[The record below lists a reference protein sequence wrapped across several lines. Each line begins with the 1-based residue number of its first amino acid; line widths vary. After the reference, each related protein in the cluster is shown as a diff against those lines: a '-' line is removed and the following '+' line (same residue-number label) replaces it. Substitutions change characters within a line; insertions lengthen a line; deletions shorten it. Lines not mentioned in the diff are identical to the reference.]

1 MYISFAILYHV
12 VNVICLSLTKKN
24 KKTKWCLLVFWLL
37 TDLNYTQHNTVN
49 LLYKYIQI
57 YRFHRPLLLFPPNA
71 LVHSPSYFALEIF
84 ITVVKISGSS
94 SC

>member
-1 MYISFAILYHV
+1 MP
-12 VNVICLSLTKKN
+12 VIAKKQ

-57 YRFHRPLLLFPPNA
+57 YRFHRPLLLFPPNV
-71 LVHSPSYFALEIF
+71 LVYSPSYFALEIF
-84 ITVVKISGSS
+84 ITVVKIAGSS
-94 SC
+94 LC